1 MAEEIKDEVKAQ
13 PAAAAKDAA
22 KPTAKAATKSAA
34 KPAAKDAVKPAA
46 KDAAKPAVKDAA
58 KPAVK
63 DAAKPAVKDAAKPVA
78 TDDSKPAAK
87 DAAKP
92 VATDDSK
99 PAAPDAA
106 KPAVAD
112 AAKPAPDGAAEG
124 DAKVVRRRIKGS
136 KNIPVGVVHIL
147 ASFNNTTVSVSDPR
161 GNVISWSSGG
171 RCGFKGS
178 RKSTAYAGTIVAQ
191 EACKVALG
199 HGLNEVEI
207 RVQGPGSGRESAIR
221 AVQAAGLA
229 ITGITDITPIA
240 HNGCRARKRRRV

>member
-1 MAEEIKDEVKAQ
+1 MADKIKDDVKPQ
-13 PAAAAKDAA
+13 PEPAADTADAA
-22 KPTAKAATKSAA
+22 T
-34 KPAAKDAVKPAA
+34 PAA
-46 KDAAKPAVKDAA
+46 
-58 KPAVK
+58 
-63 DAAKPAVKDAAKPVA
+63 
-78 TDDSKPAAK
+78 
-87 DAAKP
+87 
-92 VATDDSK
+92 
-99 PAAPDAA
+99 
-106 KPAVAD
+106 AD
-112 AAKPAPDGAAEG
+112 AAKPAAAKAAKPATEKAAKPAAAKAAKPAPADTTKPAATDAAKPAAADAAKPAATDAAKPATDEAAEG

-161 GNVISWSSGG
+161 GNVISWSNGG

-207 RVQGPGSGRESAIR
+207 LVQGPGSGRESAIR
-221 AVQAAGLA
+221 AVQAAGLS
-229 ITGITDITPIA
+229 ITSIRDITPIA